1 MNQDN
6 FGGENFYTNT
16 GDSNVNF
23 FGGEHHHYYSSF
35 RRSSTGIAHNLPYSG
50 APAFV
55 GREEDLKQLH
65 EQLQQSNTVAISA
78 ISGMGGIGKT
88 ELALQY
94 ALKHLELQTYSGG
107 ICWLRA
113 RENIGTQ
120 LISFARLD
128 DLEPPEQ
135 LGLLEQVKWC
145 WRHWREGEVLII
157 LDDVQDYQSLKP
169 FLPPPELRFKRVLT
183 TRQTFGSPV
192 RNFEIKVLT
201 EDAALNLLRAIATDG
216 RIDKQLEEAKVLCA
230 WLGYLPLGLELVGRY
245 LARKSDVSIDKLL
258 KRLEE
263 KRLDAKAL
271 KDAEPGM
278 TASLGVAA
286 AFELSWQELT
296 QEAQELA
303 GFLSLF
309 ALAEIPWWLVQ
320 TSWQMYMLEMHTIEF
335 NLLPK
340 LFIEA
345 FLQME
350 DYEELEDIRDE
361 MLNPHLLQCTREGE
375 GYYQL
380 HQLLREFFGAKRQQ
394 MSKELEMKRSL
405 CWIMA
410 LLAEQIP
417 QKPTLSEIEQIA
429 PVIPH
434 IEETVITLEPWLSN
448 EEFIRFPRI
457 TCFYQ
462 GQAAFTEAMQWI
474 ERCLEI
480 AKVRFGESHL
490 SVADLLN
497 IRGIIYREQGHYSEA
512 EALYQKSL
520 RIRQQQ
526 SRDSHPE
533 LGAYFNNLALL
544 YHKQERYSEAE
555 QLYQKSLAC
564 LQNQSGDAQVLA
576 TATTLHNLAE
586 LYYLQGRYSEAEPL
600 CLRSLEIRQQQ
611 LENNHPYVAQ
621 SLNNLAQLYT
631 LQQRYS
637 EAESLCLRSLEIRQ
651 QQLGNNHPEVANSLY
666 TLAKIYINQERY
678 SEAEPL
684 CLRSLEILKQ
694 KLGNTHPETAESLSS
709 LAELYTVQ
717 DRYSEA
723 ESLYLDCLTIFES
736 SLGKAHPATQNI
748 NKYFIVLAIKAIQ
761 SGRITELSEN
771 LITQSMLPQA
781 LEALRQQ
788 LGDNNIVLAACL
800 NNLAA
805 FYRQKGS
812 YSQAEPLYKQ
822 ALSISQQQLG
832 DSHWDTTKILNNLAD
847 FYYSQNRYAEAEPLC
862 RRTLEIFRQQL
873 GDSHPYVA
881 KKFNDLAFIINKQ
894 QRYSEAESLFR
905 QALKIYQQQLGESDT
920 DIMVTLDN
928 LATLYR
934 IQGNYRSAEL
944 VYLETL
950 TLLEDRLGQEH
961 RSFQIVYS
969 HFILFLVKALQL
981 PKVTELSNHPLT
993 QSLLVRSL
1001 EIIQQQLGDKH
1012 PGVAKTMNNL
1022 AEFYR
1027 VNGYYSQAEPLYI
1040 QALTIF
1046 EDQLGQGHPSFQTAW
1061 QNIIMFLLEVIQA
1074 NRIVELSN
1082 HPVTQKLLQ
1091 QFRSRSE

>member
-16 GDSNVNF
+16 GDNNVNF

-35 RRSSTGIAHNLPYSG
+35 HRSSTGIAHNLPYSG
-50 APAFV
+50 VTEFV

-65 EQLQQSNTVAISA
+65 EQLRQSNTVAISA

-107 ICWLRA
+107 ICWLRT
-113 RENIGTQ
+113 REDIGTQ
-120 LISFARLD
+120 LVSFARLD
-128 DLEPPEQ
+128 DLEPPDE

-145 WRHWREGEVLII
+145 WQHWREGEVLVI
-157 LDDVQDYQSLKP
+157 LDDVQDYQTLKP

-201 EDAALNLLRAIATDG
+201 EDAALNLLRAIATDE
-216 RIDKQLEEAKVLCA
+216 RIDKQLEQAKALCA

-245 LARKSDVSIDKLL
+245 LARKPDVSIDKLL

-271 KDAEPGM
+271 KDAEPEM
-278 TASLGVAA
+278 TAPLGLAA

-320 TSWQMYMLEMHTIEF
+320 TCWQMYVLEMHTIGF

-340 LFIEA
+340 LFMEA
-345 FLQME
+345 FLQAE
-350 DYEELEDIRDE
+350 DNEELEDIRDE
-361 MLNPHLLQCTREGE
+361 MLINPHLLQRTGE

-394 MSKELEMKRSL
+394 MSKEPEMKRSL

-410 LLAEQIP
+410 AVAEQIP

-448 EEFIRFPRI
+448 EEFIRFSRI

-462 GQAAFTEAMQWI
+462 GQAAFIEAMQWI

-480 AKVRFGESHL
+480 AKVRFGESHV

-526 SRDSHPE
+526 LGDSHPD
-533 LGAYFNNLALL
+533 LGVYFNNLALL
-544 YHKQERYSEAE
+544 YHKQGRYSEAE
-555 QLYQKSLAC
+555 QLYQKSLEC
-564 LQNQSGDAQVLA
+564 LQNQSGDAQLLA
-576 TATTLHNLAE
+576 TTFHNLAE
-586 LYYLQGRYSEAEPL
+586 LYYLQGRYFEAESL
-600 CLRSLEIRQQQ
+600 GLRSLDIRQQQ
-611 LENNHPYVAQ
+611 LGNNHPDVAQ

-631 LQQRYS
+631 LEQRYS
-637 EAESLCLRSLEIRQ
+637 EAEPLGLRSLEIRQ
-651 QQLGNNHPEVANSLY
+651 QQLGNNHPDVAMSLY
-666 TLAKIYINQERY
+666 TLATLYIAQERH
-678 SEAEPL
+678 SEAEAL
-684 CLRSLEILKQ
+684 YLRSIEIYKQ
-694 KLGNTHPETAESLSS
+694 KLGNTHQETAESLSA
-709 LAELYTVQ
+709 LAGLYTIQ

-723 ESLYLDCLTIFES
+723 ESLYLECLTIFES
-736 SLGKAHPATQNI
+736 SLGKAHPATQNTS
-748 NKYFIVLAIKAIQ
+748 KLFIALVMRAIKC
-761 SGRITELSEN
+761 GRITEFSN
-771 LITQSMLPQA
+771 HLITQAMLPQA
-781 LEALRQQ
+781 LETLRQE
-788 LGDNNIVLAACL
+788 LGENNIGIAACI
-800 NNLAA
+800 NNVAK
-805 FYRQKGS
+805 FYCHYS
-812 YSQAEPLYKQ
+812 NYSQAEPLYQK

-832 DSHWDTTKILNNLAD
+832 DYHPDTTRILNNLAD

-862 RRTLEIFRQQL
+862 RRSLEISRQLL
-873 GDSHPYVA
+873 GDSHPNMA
-881 KKFNDLAFIINKQ
+881 KKFNDLAYLIYMQ
-894 QRYSEAESLFR
+894 QRYSEAEPLYQ
-905 QALKIYQQQLGESDT
+905 QALKIDQQQLGKCDT
-920 DIMVTLDN
+920 KIIVTLDN
-928 LATLYR
+928 LTRLYR
-934 IQGNYRSAEL
+934 FQGNYRSAEL
-944 VYLETL
+944 VYAETL
-950 TLLEDRLGQEH
+950 TLIEDRLGQEH
-961 RSFQIVYS
+961 PYFQSIYS
-969 HFILFLVKALQL
+969 DFFVFLANTLQL

-1001 EIIQQQLGDKH
+1001 EVIQQQLGDKH
-1012 PGVAKTMNNL
+1012 PGVAATMNNL

-1027 VNGYYSQAEPLYI
+1027 VNRYYSQAEPLYI
-1040 QALTIF
+1040 QALTII

-1061 QNIIMFLLEVIQA
+1061 HNIIMFLIEVIQA
-1074 NRIVELSN
+1074 NRKAELSD
-1082 HPVTQKLLQ
+1082 HPVTQMLLQ
-1091 QFRSRSE
+1091 YISPGS